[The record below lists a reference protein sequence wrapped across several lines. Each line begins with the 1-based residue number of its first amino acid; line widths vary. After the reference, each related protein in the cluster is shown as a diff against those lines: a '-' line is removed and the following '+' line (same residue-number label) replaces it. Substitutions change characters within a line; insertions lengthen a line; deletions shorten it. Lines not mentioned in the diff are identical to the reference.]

1 MESIRD
7 FCIWMGSQKR
17 AADALGVS
25 ESTISRVVSGVVRLP
40 PEMAEKV
47 EEVSH
52 GLFRKERVMWPQ
64 QAAENK

>member
-1 MESIRD
+1 MESISD
-7 FCIWMGSQKR
+7 FCEWIGSQRR
-17 AADALGVS
+17 AAAALGVS
-25 ESTISRVVSGVVRLP
+25 ESTISRVVSGAVRLP

-64 QAAENK
+64 RAADNK